1 MNNFGDIFCK
11 GLLRNTLFR
20 VSFVLGENL
29 IDGRFIK
36 YSIDLDEIFN
46 SLVSLIEPKLVKIK
60 DRSKITRAVIGA
72 G

>member
-11 GLLRNTLFR
+11 SLLRNTLLR
-20 VSFVLGENL
+20 VSFVFCENL

-36 YSIDLDEIFN
+36 YSVDLDEIFN

-60 DRSKITRAVIGA
+60 DRSMVSQLR
-72 G
+72 